1 MRRILY
7 ISLLILVA
15 MVCQGQVITLSGY
28 VTDAETGLALKDINI
43 KPDCI
48 SSSTSTN
55 ANGFFSIKINQDKC
69 EITFSHISYDS
80 YTFHYSISKKNK
92 DVNIKLKPKTHLLG
106 SIEINSEKI
115 VSITKNLPVYVKDY
129 AILNNKILL
138 LTYFHKKTYDARL
151 MLVDQNAN
159 IISEKRVLKPD
170 KLFKDCFG
178 EIYLITDN
186 NASKLDIKLK
196 EIAIKEYFTKKDFD
210 QSYGFF
216 DFAINNKV
224 YFSTYHYK
232 FFIIKYHFID
242 LDDESYAVNNIITIK
257 DQKKIDEFERDFNF
271 FYYAKRASSYGMS
284 VTSIYNNLDVLRATQ
299 PLDWE
304 DIKGR
309 YSPLKAPFC
318 NVNDTICIFNS
329 TTDSM
334 ELYTEYGKKIKNV
347 PAKFLKDKNY
357 KSIIRDEEAHKVY
370 ALYKTNNI
378 YSLNEININTC
389 ETKSQQIIPGY
400 AFIENIKVSK
410 NEVFFLYKKNINEE
424 YKQLYRMPLE

>member
-7 ISLLILVA
+7 ISLLVLVA
-15 MVCQGQVITLSGY
+15 LVCNGQVIILNGY

-43 KPDCI
+43 KPNCM
-48 SSSTSTN
+48 SSATTTN
-55 ANGFFSIKINQDKC
+55 YNGFFSVKIDQNRC
-69 EITFSHISYDS
+69 EITFSHISYYP
-80 YTFHYSISKKNK
+80 YTFHYSFNNKNK
-92 DVNIKLKPKTHLLG
+92 DINIKLKPKSHLLG

-115 VSITKNLPVYVKDY
+115 VSITKSLPVYVKDY

-138 LTYFHKKTYDARL
+138 LTYFHKKTNDARL

-159 IISEKRVLKPD
+159 VISEKSVLKPD

-178 EIYLITDN
+178 ETYLITDN
-186 NASKLDIKLK
+186 NAAKLEIKLK
-196 EIAIKEYFTKKDFD
+196 EITYKESLTKKEFE
-210 QSYGFF
+210 QSYGIF
-216 DFAINNKV
+216 DFAINNKI
-224 YFSTYHYK
+224 YFSSYHYK
-232 FFIIKYHFID
+232 YFIIKYHFID
-242 LDDESYAVNNIITIK
+242 LDDESYTVNNIITIK
-257 DQKKIDEFERDFNF
+257 DQKKIDAFERDFNF

-284 VTSIYNNLDVLRATQ
+284 VTSIYNNLDLLRASQ

-304 DIKGR
+304 DIKCR
-309 YSPLKAPFC
+309 YSPLQAPFC

-347 PAKFLKDKNY
+347 AAKFLSNKNY

-378 YSLNEININTC
+378 YSLSEININTG
-389 ETKSQQIIPGY
+389 ETKSQQAIPGY